1 MPRRGGSIGGW
12 TVSKN
17 LERMLVK
24 IAVKVAELAEA
35 QKELG
40 FSFESRARYT
50 SPIPPEPI
58 RASIS

>member
-1 MPRRGGSIGGW
+1 M
-12 TVSKN
+12 
-17 LERMLVK
+17 RMLIK